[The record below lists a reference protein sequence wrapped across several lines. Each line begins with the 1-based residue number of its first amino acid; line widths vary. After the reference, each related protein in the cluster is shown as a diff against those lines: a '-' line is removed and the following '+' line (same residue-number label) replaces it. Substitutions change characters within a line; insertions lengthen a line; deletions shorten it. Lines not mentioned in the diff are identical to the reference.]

1 MLLSANEVPVTNF
14 RDLDLE
20 FVNEELNLV
29 GVFSF
34 LFGGSYY
41 ADFPCPL
48 KRILR
53 DGKEME
59 MVVPTAPISGL
70 GTERIVSWAGVL
82 LQEPHRSAAQQRKT
96 MPEGIYSSWWS
107 NGSPAHMYG
116 LRATVWVTEVD
127 GKPVKS
133 LDRFVFVIFSPGKF
147 VG

>member
-1 MLLSANEVPVTNF
+1 
-14 RDLDLE
+14 
-20 FVNEELNLV
+20 
-29 GVFSF
+29 
-34 LFGGSYY
+34 
-41 ADFPCPL
+41 
-48 KRILR
+48 
-53 DGKEME
+53 ME

-96 MPEGIYSSWWS
+96 MPEGVYSSWWS

-133 LDRFVFVIFSPGKF
+133 LDRLVCLPAFFFFFLFFFFSRKTCLSELF
-147 VG
+147 LLNLFATASWR